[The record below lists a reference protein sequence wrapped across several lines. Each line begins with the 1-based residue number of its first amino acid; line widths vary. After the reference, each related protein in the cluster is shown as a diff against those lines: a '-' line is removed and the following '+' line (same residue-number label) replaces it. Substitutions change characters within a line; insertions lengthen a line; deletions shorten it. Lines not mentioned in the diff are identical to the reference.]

1 MISAGKCFK
10 ILHQN
15 RKFNNM
21 NKRGVSEIIG
31 YILLIAIVVVISIF
45 VYGFLKT
52 FVPQESL
59 TCPDGTSVSVSNFVY
74 NCTLNTL
81 NFSLDNSGTFSI
93 AGYFIHASNDST
105 QQIAAIDLTPYYFG
119 PSGYYAQGSNSILFT
134 TYGSLDPNNF
144 DPGKEKDITTN
155 AYNLSL
161 SIPIASRTISKLEII
176 PIRYVEFN
184 GKSRQATC
192 GNAKIDIPIS
202 CS

>member
-1 MISAGKCFK
+1 MI
-10 ILHQN
+10 
-15 RKFNNM
+15 FN

-74 NCTLNTL
+74 NCTMNTL

-105 QQIAAIDLTPYYFG
+105 QQIATLDLTSYYSG
-119 PSGYYAQGSNSILFT
+119 PSSYHVAGSNAILFT
-134 TYGSLDPNNF
+134 QYGSLDPNNF
-144 DPGKEKDITTN
+144 DPGKEKDITIN

-161 SIPIASRTISKLEII
+161 STPQIASGAIIKIEIV

-184 GKSRQATC
+184 GKNRQASC

>member
-1 MISAGKCFK
+1 MI
-10 ILHQN
+10 
-15 RKFNNM
+15 

-59 TCPDGTSVSVSNFVY
+59 TCPDGTSVSISTFVY

-105 QQIAAIDLTPYYFG
+105 QQIAAIDLTPYYSG
-119 PSGYYAQGSNSILFT
+119 PSSYYVAGSNSILFT

-144 DPGKEKDITTN
+144 DPGKEKDITIN
-155 AYNLSL
+155 SYNLS
-161 SIPIASRTISKLEII
+161 SIFPPIASGTLKKIEII
-176 PIRYVEFN
+176 PIRYVDYN
-184 GKSRQATC
+184 GKSRSASC

>member
-1 MISAGKCFK
+1 MI
-10 ILHQN
+10 
-15 RKFNNM
+15 
-21 NKRGVSEIIG
+21 NKKGVSEIIG

-59 TCPDGTSVSVSNFVY
+59 TCPDGTSVSISNLIY

-93 AGYFIHASNDST
+93 AGYFIHASNDSS
-105 QQIAAIDLTPYYFG
+105 QQIAAIDLTPYYVG
-119 PSGYYAQGSNSILFT
+119 PSSYHSSGSNNILFT

-144 DPGKEKDITTN
+144 DPGKEKDITIN
-155 AYNLSL
+155 AYNLSAAY
-161 SIPIASRTISKLEII
+161 PQIASRSITKIEII
-176 PIRYVEFN
+176 PIRYVDYN
-184 GKSRQATC
+184 GKSRSATC
-192 GNAKIDIPIS
+192 GDAKIDIPVS

>member
-1 MISAGKCFK
+1 
-10 ILHQN
+10 
-15 RKFNNM
+15 M

-59 TCPDGTSVSVSNFVY
+59 TCPDGTSISIPAYVY
-74 NCTLNTL
+74 NCTVGLKSSNTL
-81 NFSLDNSGTFSI
+81 NLSIYNDGTFSI

-105 QQIAAIDLTPYYFG
+105 QKIAAIDLTPYFFG
-119 PSGYYAQGSNSILFT
+119 PPGYRAANSILFS
-134 TYGSLDPNNF
+134 YYNVL
-144 DPGKEKDITTN
+144 DPGKEESININ

-161 SIPIASRTISKLEII
+161 SLPQIATGTISKIEII
-176 PIRYVEFN
+176 PIRYVEVN
-184 GKSRQATC
+184 GKSRTASC
-192 GNAKIDIPIS
+192 GNAKIAIPIS